1 MAADVFIGSLQ
12 GIDKAECSL
21 LGAFIQVVTEGVV
34 DILIGQRPGNDGIG
48 LHALAFRTR
57 LRSAS
62 K

>member
-1 MAADVFIGSLQ
+1 MAADLPVGSLQ

-21 LGAFIQVVTEGVV
+21 LGSFAEVVADGVV
-34 DILIGQRPGNDGIG
+34 DIPIGQRPGDDGLY
-48 LHALAFRTR
+48 LHALALRTR